1 MKQLL
6 IVAFLL
12 CTLSLSATADI
23 QVTYTGFTTEQQT
36 AFEAAAAMWEPL
48 LNSAVPIKINARY
61 QQVPG
66 FVTLFIPNMIRNFTG
81 APQTNIWYCNALAN
95 ALTGTELNPGEADM
109 DIIIIPNPGS
119 PWYLGVDDNCP
130 AGSYDFVTEMFKAI
144 SYGLG
149 YMPSFY
155 VQQGYGSYGMLNPS
169 VLGLTTSFPWEDMQG
184 QPALYDTFVVNTTGQ
199 HLTDP
204 AAFTNP
210 STALN
215 AQLTGGNLR
224 FDGDNAINFGG
235 NTMPVLYAST
245 FNLARTARLNGST
258 YQDTE
263 NFPGVPTGILGG
275 GWRFPAPI
283 VLGMLLDMGWTLN
296 LDSLLFP
303 PQNLAGYGLDDGSIN
318 LDWDLPVTDYT
329 VNAIHVFRDGVEI
342 AELSDNLLSYTDF
355 PTPNQ
360 TYEYYVKAEYSHGLS
375 AASNSVSVY
384 SSVAN
389 DDESLVPAGQ
399 IKLSSSP
406 NPFSRNTSLQLEL
419 NKATQL
425 SVQIYNLKGQL
436 VRNLYKGILNPGS
449 QNLGW
454 DGRDEQGKALPAGIY
469 FVRAATETQ
478 ATSHKLLLLK

>member
-1 MKQLL
+1 MRYASL
-6 IVAFLL
+6 VFLL
-12 CTLSLSATADI
+12 LLSLSLYATADI

-48 LNSAVPIKINARY
+48 LNSAVPIKINARF

-66 FVTLFIPNMIRNFTG
+66 FVTLFIPNMIRNFAG

-130 AGSYDFVTEMFKAI
+130 AGSYNFVTEMFKAI

-204 AAFTNP
+204 GTFTNP

-224 FDGDNAINFGG
+224 FDGTYANDFGG
-235 NTMPVLYAST
+235 NTMPVLYASA

-296 LDSLLFP
+296 LESLLFP
-303 PQNLAGYGLDDGSIN
+303 PQNLTGAYAEGSVH
-318 LDWDLPVTDYT
+318 LAWDLPVTDY
-329 VNAIHVFRDGVEI
+329 VINAIHVFRDGMEI
-342 AELSDNLLSYTDF
+342 DVVSDDLLTYSDF

-384 SSVAN
+384 CSVAN

-399 IKLSSSP
+399 IKLSSAP

-419 NKATQL
+419 SKVTQL

-454 DGRDEQGKALPAGIY
+454 DGRDEQGKVLPAGNY
-469 FVRAATETQ
+469 FVK
-478 ATSHKLLLLK
+478 ATSTEQTCTHKLLLLK